1 MKLDS
6 KIKSLSS
13 ILTCFDNETAKS
25 FIGQKG
31 YFTNDL
37 YRFSDVL
44 SCYHDTLTNVKDND
58 DDNYI
63 FNDDDNHYWDLF
75 IPESRLLI
83 EKKKYRPFDPA
94 TFEQHYDIGSVIEYD
109 GIWYREPSCFPE
121 RAVVAALLEIFDT
134 PTK

>member
-6 KIKSLSS
+6 KIKSLSD

-83 EKKKYRPFDPA
+83 EKKKYRPLNEFYVEIGEYTYTLSDL
-94 TFEQHYDIGSVIEYD
+94 FEDFELFENGEWKPFGVE
-109 GIWYREPSCFPE
+109 E
-121 RAVVAALLEIFDT
+121 
-134 PTK
+134 